1 MADINW
7 LLAEIEAGPQG
18 PEIGAFFD
26 FDGTLI
32 KGYSATA
39 FFKERIKTRD
49 IDAKEVFQTLVE
61 SVNIERH
68 GKDVSDLMDIAVKAQ
83 QGKSLEYLED
93 FGNRLFNAKI
103 AKMVYPDARILV
115 DAHRAAGHTIVLA
128 SSATLPQVESAAED
142 FGIEHIV
149 CTELEVVDGEFTGE
163 LASPVR
169 WGEEKA
175 NGVRDFATEYGID
188 LTQSFC
194 YSNGAEDVPFLKL
207 AGNPRPL
214 NPDEDLAAIAKQN
227 KWPIARFKMPHRHNP
242 ITVARSVSAIG
253 ALGLGVAAGA
263 TTALIN
269 GDRRVGMGVAAS
281 VGSDLALAMAGV
293 KLSVVGEANL
303 WNHRPAVFLFNHQS
317 QLDMLLLGALLRRD
331 FTAVAKKE
339 LEHDPVFAPIG
350 YLASVAYV
358 DRKNSEKAREAL
370 APVVEALRDGR
381 SIAIAPEGTRSPTPR
396 LLPFKKGAFHM
407 AMQAGVPVVPIVMRN
422 AGDIMRPHSLVISD
436 GTVDVAVLKP
446 ISSKSWTTKN
456 IGRQADRVRQLY
468 LDTMAHWPTEES
480 ELL

>member
-7 LLAEIEAGPQG
+7 LLAEIETGPQG
-18 PEIGAFFD
+18 PTVGAFFD

-49 IDAKEVFQTLVE
+49 VDAKEVFQTLVE
-61 SVNIERH
+61 SINIERH
-68 GKDVSDLMDIAVKAQ
+68 GKDVTDLMNIAVQAQ
-83 QGKSLEYLED
+83 AGKTLESLED
-93 FGNRLFNAKI
+93 FGNRIFNAKI
-103 AKMVYPDARILV
+103 ANMIYPDARILV

-142 FGIEHIV
+142 LGIDHIV
-149 CTELEVVDGEFTGE
+149 CTELELVDGEFTGR

-169 WGEEKA
+169 WGEENA
-175 NGVRDFATEYGID
+175 NGVREFAEEYGID
-188 LTQSFC
+188 LKESFC
-194 YSNGAEDVPFLKL
+194 YSNGAEDVPFLEL
-207 AGNPRPL
+207 AGHPRPL
-214 NPDEDLAAIAKQN
+214 NPDEDLVAYAKKK

-242 ITVARSVSAIG
+242 ITVARSLTAIG
-253 ALGLGVAAGA
+253 ALGFGVAAGA

-269 GDRRVGMGVAAS
+269 SDRRVGMAVAAS
-281 VGSDLALAMAGV
+281 VGSDLALATAGV
-293 KLSVVGEANL
+293 KLNVVGEEHL
-303 WNHRPAVFLFNHQS
+303 WSNRPCVFLFNHQS

-370 APVVEALRDGR
+370 KPVVEALREGR

-422 AGDIMRPHSLVISD
+422 AGDIMRPHSLVISN

-446 ISSKSWTTKN
+446 ISSKGWTTKN
-456 IGRQADRVRQLY
+456 IGRQAEKVRQLY
-468 LDTMAHWPTEES
+468 LDTMAHWPANDS
-480 ELL
+480 EVL